1 MTSFLNPKYAGLDP
15 YTPGEQPQ
23 DMQYVKLNTNE
34 SPFPPSP
41 NVTEAV
47 AREVEKLNLYCD
59 PECKAL
65 RQALAPIFGVDPG
78 SILPVNG
85 SDEALYLAFAAFAG
99 GDTAV
104 AFPNISYGFYS
115 VYASV
120 NHLKTHVIPL
130 KEDFSLDYRDYCGLN
145 EMVVIAN
152 PNAPTGTDIPLWQI
166 EEILKSNP
174 NNVVLIDEAYVDFGG
189 ESCVPLTRKYDNLLV
204 CQTFSKSRSMAG
216 ARLGVA
222 IASEGII
229 RDLNTLKYSINPYNI
244 NRMTQ
249 AAGIA
254 AARSDGYYRENCRII
269 CQNRE
274 YTARKLTELGFTV
287 LPSKANF
294 LFARHPQLSGAAY
307 YAQLKARGVLVRHFT
322 KSEIQDFCRITI
334 GTREQMDILLRQTW
348 EILKERGCTI

>member
-1 MTSFLNPKYAGLDP
+1 MRSFLNSKYASLEP

-34 SPFPPSP
+34 SPFPPSS

-47 AREVEKLNLYCD
+47 AREAGKLNLYCD

-65 RQALAPIFGVDPG
+65 RQALSPIFGVDPAC
-78 SILPVNG
+78 ILPVNG

-99 GDTAV
+99 GETAV

-120 NHLKTHVIPL
+120 NHLNAHVIPL
-130 KEDFSLDYRDYCGLN
+130 REDFTLDYRDYCGLN

-152 PNAPTGTDIPLWQI
+152 PNAPTGMAIPLWQI
-166 EEILKSNP
+166 EEILKTNP

-189 ESCVPLTRKYDNLLV
+189 ESSIPLVQKYDNLLV

-222 IASEGII
+222 IASPGII
-229 RDLNTLKYSINPYNI
+229 RDLNTLKYAINPYNI

-254 AARSDGYYRENCRII
+254 AAQSNDYYLKNCRVI

-274 YTARKLTELGFTV
+274 YTAQKLSELGFTS

-294 LFARHPQLSGAAY
+294 LFARH
-307 YAQLKARGVLVRHFT
+307 AQLPGADYYSELKKRGVLVRHFT
-322 KSEIQDFCRITI
+322 KPEIEDFCRITI
-334 GTREQMDILLRQTW
+334 GTREQMDILLDATRQ
-348 EILKERGCTI
+348 ILKERGWNL

>member
-1 MTSFLNPKYAGLDP
+1 MRSFLNAKYADLEP

-23 DMQYVKLNTNE
+23 DMQYIKLNTNE

-47 AREVEKLNLYCD
+47 AGETGKLNLYCD

-65 RQALAPIFGVDPG
+65 RQALSPIFGVNPEN
-78 SILPVNG
+78 ILPVNG

-120 NHLKTHVIPL
+120 NHLKAHVIPL
-130 KEDFSLDYRDYCGLN
+130 REDFTLDYRDYCGLN

-152 PNAPTGTDIPLWQI
+152 PNAPTGMEIPLWQI

-174 NNVVLIDEAYVDFGG
+174 DNVVLIDEAYVDFGG
-189 ESCVPLTRKYDNLLV
+189 ESCVPLIQKYDNLLV

-222 IASEGII
+222 IASEAII
-229 RDLNTLKYSINPYNI
+229 RNMNTLKYAINPYNI

-249 AAGIA
+249 TAGIA
-254 AARSDGYYRENCRII
+254 AAQANTYYRDNCRII
-269 CQNRE
+269 CENRE
-274 YTARKLTELGFTV
+274 YTAGKLTELGFAV

-294 LFARHPQLSGAAY
+294 LFARHSQLSGTEY
-307 YAQLKARGVLVRHFT
+307 YTKLKARGVLVRHFT
-322 KSEIQDFCRITI
+322 KPEIADFCRITI
-334 GTREQMDILLRQTW
+334 GTREQMDTLLAETM
-348 EILKERGCTI
+348 EILKERGCDL